1 MARCSEPGMS
11 TAIHL
16 DDLAAPRFS
25 DAVREML
32 QGVASIPVDL
42 SEAAVLEAARA
53 QTGLEDF
60 GAGDFHERLDVIL
73 QSMREDTGLSAL
85 GRLTNFSMLVRFAA
99 NRLRLE
105 DLIRRHPEI
114 LEIEICRP
122 IIVAGLARSGT
133 THMLNLLSS
142 DTRLRSLPYWE
153 ALEPIPAPGEAP
165 GANGADARLL
175 RCRQGI
181 AMQDQVMPLFKL
193 MFNLQAERTHE
204 EIELLAID
212 FSTMFIE
219 NLGLLP
225 RWRDYYLAH
234 DQTPHY
240 AYLKKALQALQWLRG
255 PERWVLKTPQHLEQF
270 GPLMKVFPDATV
282 VITHRDPVATVASMA
297 TLASYASRMSREP
310 VRPQEIARYWADRI
324 EQMLRAC
331 VRDRE
336 LLPAAQS
343 IDVRFHEFNADDL
356 GTVQRIYDLAGQ
368 SFTEDVRSG
377 MQQFIRENP
386 RGKDGK
392 IAYDLSVLGLEEA
405 ELRQRLRFYSERFA
419 TLDERIG

>member
-1 MARCSEPGMS
+1 MGS
-11 TAIHL
+11 TIHL

-25 DAVREML
+25 EAVREML

-42 SEAAVLEAARA
+42 SEAAVLAAARA

-60 GAGDFHERLDVIL
+60 GAGDFRERLGLIV
-73 QSMREDTGLSAL
+73 QSMHEDTDLSAL
-85 GRLTNFSMLVRFAA
+85 GKLTNFSMLVRFAA

-114 LEIEICRP
+114 LEIEIRRP

-133 THMLNLLSS
+133 THLLNLLSN
-142 DTRLRSLPYWE
+142 DTGLRSLPYWE
-153 ALEPIPAPGEAP
+153 ALEPIPVPGETP
-165 GANGADARLL
+165 DAHGEDPRLL

-181 AMQDQVMPLFKL
+181 EMQDQVMPLFKL

-225 RWRDYYLAH
+225 RWRDHYLAH

-240 AYLKKALQALQWLRG
+240 EYLKKVLQALQWLRG
-255 PERWVLKTPQHLEQF
+255 PERWLLKTPQHLEQF

-282 VITHRDPVATVASMA
+282 VITHRDPVATVASMT
-297 TLASYASRMSREP
+297 TLVSYAARMSREP
-310 VRPQEIARYWADRI
+310 VRPRDIGHYWADRI

-368 SFTEDVRSG
+368 PLTAALRSG

-386 RGKDGK
+386 RGKEGK
-392 IAYDLSVLGLEEA
+392 IAYDLAVLGLDEA

>member
-1 MARCSEPGMS
+1 MS
-11 TAIHL
+11 KPIHL

-32 QGVASIPVDL
+32 RGVASMPVEL

-60 GAGDFHERLDVIL
+60 GAGDFHERLGVIL
-73 QSMREDTGLSAL
+73 QSMREDTGMSAL
-85 GRLTNFSMLVRFAA
+85 GRLTNFSILVRFAA

-114 LEIEICRP
+114 LDIEIRRP

-133 THMLNLLSS
+133 THLLNLLSS

-153 ALEPIPAPGEAP
+153 ALEPIPVAGEARD
-165 GANGADARLL
+165 ANGADARLL

-181 AMQDQVMPLFKL
+181 EMQDQVMPLFKL

-240 AYLKKALQALQWLRG
+240 EYLKKVLQALQWLRG
-255 PERWVLKTPQHLEQF
+255 PERWLLKTPQHLEQF

-310 VRPQEIARYWADRI
+310 VRPHEIARYWADRI

-336 LLPAAQS
+336 LLPTAQS

-368 SFTEDVRSG
+368 PFTEDVRSG

-392 IAYDLSVLGLEEA
+392 IAYDLSMLGLDEA
-405 ELRQRLRFYSERFA
+405 GLRQRLRFYSERFA

>member
-1 MARCSEPGMS
+1 MS
-11 TAIHL
+11 KTIHL

-25 DAVREML
+25 DAVCEML
-32 QGVASIPVDL
+32 NGVASIPVEL
-42 SEAAVLEAARA
+42 SETAVLETAKT

-60 GAGDFHERLDVIL
+60 GAGDFHERLGVIL

-105 DLIRRHPEI
+105 DLIRLHPEI
-114 LEIEICRP
+114 LEIEIRRP

-133 THMLNLLSS
+133 THLLNLLSS

-153 ALEPIPAPGEAP
+153 ALEPMPVPGEAP
-165 GANGADARLL
+165 GANGEDPRLL
-175 RCRQGI
+175 RCRQGV
-181 AMQDQVMPLFKL
+181 AMQDQVMPQFKL

-240 AYLKKALQALQWLRG
+240 KYLKKVLQALQWLRG
-255 PERWVLKTPQHLEQF
+255 PERWLLKTPQHLEQF
-270 GPLMKVFPDATV
+270 APLMKVFPDATV

-297 TLASYASRMSREP
+297 TLSSYASRMSREP
-310 VRPQEIARYWADRI
+310 VRPHEIARYWTDRI

-368 SFTEDVRSG
+368 PFTEVVRSG
-377 MQQFIRENP
+377 MQRFIRDNP

-392 IAYDLSVLGLEEA
+392 IAYDLSALGLDEA

>member
-1 MARCSEPGMS
+1 MAS
-11 TAIHL
+11 TIHL

-25 DAVREML
+25 EPVREML

-42 SEAAVLEAARA
+42 SEAAVLAAARA

-60 GAGDFHERLDVIL
+60 GAGDFRERLAVIL
-73 QSMREDTGLSAL
+73 QSMHEDTDLSAL
-85 GRLTNFSMLVRFAA
+85 GKLTNFSMLVRFAA

-114 LEIEICRP
+114 LDIEIRRP

-133 THMLNLLSS
+133 THLLNLLSS

-153 ALEPIPAPGEAP
+153 ALEPMPVAGETP
-165 GANGADARLL
+165 GAQGEDPRLL

-181 AMQDQVMPLFKL
+181 EMQDQVMPLFKL

-240 AYLKKALQALQWLRG
+240 AYLKKVLQALQWLRG
-255 PERWVLKTPQHLEQF
+255 PERWLLKTPQHLEQF

-282 VITHRDPVATVASMA
+282 VITHRDPVATVASMT
-297 TLASYASRMSREP
+297 TLVSYAARMSREP
-310 VRPQEIARYWADRI
+310 VRPRDIGRYWADRI

-336 LLPAAQS
+336 LLPAARS

-368 SFTEDVRSG
+368 PLTEEVRSR

-392 IAYDLSVLGLEEA
+392 IAYDLSVLGLDEA